1 MTGANLTNRIFGVFS
16 IFILLCLIGRV
27 EAVLALELPIGSDAY
42 FGQSESFIPHVSDGS
57 EYLAMNLPPD
67 PGQKILKFLND
78 ERRANGLPEL
88 KSRGR
93 ESHITIVTPPE
104 FAVLKP
110 YISMEKINDL
120 ALEMGLQRD
129 NVNLECLGR
138 GQKNEDFTY
147 FLVVKRNENAVIWKL
162 RQAIQSQLP
171 KEKQDLFDPN
181 HFYPHVTVGFT
192 QGDLHEKDGV
202 IKDRRACLPEY
213 IFSKLPSP

>member
-1 MTGANLTNRIFGVFS
+1 
-16 IFILLCLIGRV
+16 
-27 EAVLALELPIGSDAY
+27 
-42 FGQSESFIPHVSDGS
+42 
-57 EYLAMNLPPD
+57 
-67 PGQKILKFLND
+67 
-78 ERRANGLPEL
+78 
-88 KSRGR
+88 
-93 ESHITIVTPPE
+93 
-104 FAVLKP
+104 
-110 YISMEKINDL
+110 
-120 ALEMGLQRD
+120 
-129 NVNLECLGR
+129 LGR